1 MEKPVRVNKVCSSI
15 DILPTML
22 NLMGAEYD
30 SRLII
35 GRDILSDS
43 AGLVLFPDRSYVTD
57 TYEYNAALDTIVGD
71 VSDETFDAMQLYVA
85 DKFIAAD
92 NITETGYYS
101 YVAECLG
108 K

>member
-1 MEKPVRVNKVCSSI
+1 NNGSSSI
-15 DILPTML
+15 DNLPTLL

-30 SRLII
+30 SRLIL

-57 TYEYNAALDTIVGD
+57 TYEYYAALGTIGGD

-85 DKFIAAD
+85 
-92 NITETGYYS
+92 
-101 YVAECLG
+101 
-108 K
+108 